1 MESSLVRCDSFIF
14 YKDSTHM
21 FTGSSCV
28 KTENIYF
35 QDHIIY
41 INCVRS
47 TLVSSRRNL
56 SPK

>member
-14 YKDSTHM
+14 YKDSM
-21 FTGSSCV
+21 FAGSSCV

-47 TLVSSRRNL
+47 SLVSSRRNL